1 MAPDAIGLFRL
12 IIAEG
17 VRFPE
22 LARTFHRLGP
32 DRTYAHL
39 AAMLTVW
46 RKRGLIRL
54 DDPELAA
61 MQFLSAVSGELHRRA
76 MAGIIP
82 KNFDAAIQR
91 SIDHSVDIFWNGI
104 RAPK

>member
-1 MAPDAIGLFRL
+1 MACLVCF
-12 IIAEG
+12 EK
-17 VRFPE
+17 
-22 LARTFHRLGP
+22 ARS
-32 DRTYAHL
+32 
-39 AAMLTVW
+39 AA
-46 RKRGLIRL
+46 
-54 DDPELAA
+54 
-61 MQFLSAVSGELHRRA
+61 ELHRRA